1 MKVGDL
7 AFDENNKVYINPEKV
22 ISYSDGEKNENYIFD
37 SFKNSKDTSIF
48 SMELFDRIKDW
59 PSEYHLTTYRQN
71 ILRPLDIK
79 KNQTVLEIGAGCG
92 AITRYLGEIGAR
104 VTAVE
109 GSPSRARCIAERC
122 RDLDNVKVVC
132 SNVEDVEFDEKFDIV
147 TLIGVFEYTAKYSQR
162 EDPFRSAL
170 KSYIALLKPGGSL
183 VIAIENKLGLK
194 YFAGFNEDHFALPYF
209 GLESRYGRKDI
220 TTFGREEIKK
230 MLEKT
235 GFENTSFLYPF
246 PDYKLPK
253 VIISDNGLKHKGF
266 NASDLVRFTKD
277 RHYNPT
283 PKANLLNEYLVWDSV
298 GENGLLG
305 DLSNSFLIVASKS
318 ANQELVDDS
327 LVAQYYTCNRYEP
340 YNTVTSFQSDNDEIK
355 VVKDRLGFSATDQTH
370 EEKLSQTKEPETQYI
385 NGSNL
390 HHQITGALFKNRYKS
405 YERLMVAW
413 LDYLKKETLVTLGDP
428 NSLVKPSFFD
438 ALPFNIIVDHDGR
451 LNLFD
456 QEWAADKPF
465 EIAFLVVRYL
475 GMHKRNKGLY
485 GKYAGSYLGFINKTL
500 ATCGLEKISK
510 SKLREFEAEDEEV
523 RNKINR
529 NGGVASLQL
538 KKSFI
543 FLCLNKL
550 KEIKSYLLF
559 GVFAQ
564 R

>member
-253 VIISDNGLKHKGF
+253 VIISDNGLKHKSF

-355 VVKDRLGFSATDQTH
+355 VVKDRLGFSAKDQTH
-370 EEKLSQTKEPETQYI
+370 EEKLSQTKESESQYI

-390 HHQITGALFKNRYKS
+390 HHQITGALFKNRYKT

-413 LDYLKKETLVTLGDP
+413 IDYLKRETLVTLGDP

-456 QEWAADKPF
+456 QEWAAEKPF

>member
-485 GKYAGSYLGFINKTL
+485 GKYAGSYLGFINMTL

>member
-48 SMELFDRIKDW
+48 SMEVFDRIKDW

-370 EEKLSQTKEPETQYI
+370 AEKLSQTKESETQYI

-390 HHQITGALFKNRYKS
+390 HHQITGALFKNRYKT

-413 LDYLKKETLVTLGDP
+413 IDYLKRETLVTLGDT

-456 QEWAADKPF
+456 QEWATEKPF

-475 GMHKRNKGLY
+475 GMHRRNKGLY

-510 SKLREFEAEDEEV
+510 RKLREFEAEDEDV